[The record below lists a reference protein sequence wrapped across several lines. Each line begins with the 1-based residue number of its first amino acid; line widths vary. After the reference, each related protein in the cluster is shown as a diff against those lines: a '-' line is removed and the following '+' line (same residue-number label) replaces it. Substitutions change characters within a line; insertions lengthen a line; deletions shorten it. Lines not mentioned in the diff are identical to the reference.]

1 MIKKFALGLIVSGL
15 IGVSAANAACGVNTC
30 CGGNFC
36 DGYQSRGVATLHHQ
50 GGMVTDLNGGMM
62 LSYQAP
68 GHALLCGHYV
78 DQGLVTLDK

>member
-1 MIKKFALGLIVSGL
+1 MFKKLALGLIVSSVV
-15 IGVSAANAACGVNTC
+15 GVTAANATCGVNTC

-50 GGMVTDLNGGMM
+50 GGMVTSLHGGMM

-78 DQGLVTLDK
+78 EEGLVEVEK